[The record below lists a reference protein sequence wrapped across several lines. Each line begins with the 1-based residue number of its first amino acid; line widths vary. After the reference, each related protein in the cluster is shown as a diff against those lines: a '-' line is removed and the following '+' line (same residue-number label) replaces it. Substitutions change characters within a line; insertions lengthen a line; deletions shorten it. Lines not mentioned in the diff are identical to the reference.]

1 MSKYAGIIKD
11 DVTNGKGIG
20 LVLFVQGC
28 LHHCKGCHNPETWDL
43 NGGLEFTQEVLNEIV
58 NYFKKN
64 LQVTRLTLSGGD
76 PIFNSEVALI
86 VAKTIK
92 EIRPDVK
99 IWTYTGYLFEQIK
112 EHHLL
117 KYTDVL
123 IDGPFI
129 LEKRDIS
136 LPFRGSSNQRIIDV
150 KKSLEKGEIILYSL

>member
-20 LVLFVQGC
+20 LVFFVQGC
-28 LHHCKGCHNPETWDL
+28 LHHCKGCHNPETWDF
-43 NGGLEFTQEVLNEIV
+43 NGGLEFTQEVLNEIID
-58 NYFKKN
+58 YFKKN

-76 PIFNSEVALI
+76 PIFNSEVALV
-86 VAKTIK
+86 VAKNIK

-112 EHHLL
+112 EYHLL